1 MRPALLALLM
11 GCGSVLAEAP
21 KFEALFPAGGQVG
34 SSFVVTASG
43 RVEADARLWTDA
55 PGVYLVPNGKKREW
69 QVTLTS
75 EAKPG
80 LYLVHAANA
89 DGASEPRWFSIG
101 TLSEVTEV
109 EPNDEAGKGQPMDKL
124 PVCVNARLD
133 KSGDMDGYR
142 VKLAVGQTLVARVE
156 AYSLG
161 SGVDMMTHVLDEQG
175 VRVLTA
181 SDDRNLDPLIVFK
194 AAKAGI
200 YTVQV
205 AGFAH
210 PPAADVRFTGGQ
222 TVVYRL
228 QLTQGPAVTQVFPAA
243 VAETGKTEIELVGSN
258 LDPKKLKHVVDA
270 ASLTREGD
278 IGLILPPGALAP
290 VQVLITPKAASTE
303 KEPNNTKETALPF
316 QAGAVGGRIAD
327 KNDVDRYAVSMKKGD
342 KLQARVVSKRLGLP
356 LDALLKIE
364 GPDGKLITAADDQSE
379 QQSDPQAVWTAAV
392 DGVHQVVVEDLFHQG
407 GADKAY
413 VLEIRPPSPSY
424 EATLADAKPLKVA
437 AGKTISLKVNV
448 KPLNGFK
455 DPLVVR
461 VSGLP
466 VGVHAPEVAVP
477 DKGGEAEVK
486 LIAATNAVPS
496 VQVIQV
502 SVWTKAEPGLNQQA
516 KGPLRGESLRG
527 TSLLDSTPQLWL
539 AVTR

>member
-1 MRPALLALLM
+1 
-11 GCGSVLAEAP
+11 
-21 KFEALFPAGGQVG
+21 
-34 SSFVVTASG
+34 
-43 RVEADARLWTDA
+43 
-55 PGVYLVPNGKKREW
+55 
-69 QVTLTS
+69 
-75 EAKPG
+75 
-80 LYLVHAANA
+80 
-89 DGASEPRWFSIG
+89 
-101 TLSEVTEV
+101 
-109 EPNDEAGKGQPMDKL
+109 
-124 PVCVNARLD
+124 
-133 KSGDMDGYR
+133 
-142 VKLAVGQTLVARVE
+142 
-156 AYSLG
+156 
-161 SGVDMMTHVLDEQG
+161 
-175 VRVLTA
+175 
-181 SDDRNLDPLIVFK
+181 
-194 AAKAGI
+194 
-200 YTVQV
+200 
-205 AGFAH
+205 
-210 PPAADVRFTGGQ
+210 
-222 TVVYRL
+222 
-228 QLTQGPAVTQVFPAA
+228 
-243 VAETGKTEIELVGSN
+243 
-258 LDPKKLKHVVDA
+258 
-270 ASLTREGD
+270 
-278 IGLILPPGALAP
+278 
-290 VQVLITPKAASTE
+290 
-303 KEPNNTKETALPF
+303 
-316 QAGAVGGRIAD
+316 
-327 KNDVDRYAVSMKKGD
+327 MKKGD